1 MEILNWA
8 GPASIDAKTV
18 SYNEVPPDSV
28 INEDL
33 LSASDE
39 ESSTNGAQEVTFPIL
54 DNPWF
59 SEHDHDQSDPLG
71 LSPEDFEIQW
81 VESCQFRAFKN
92 VTIFSHAEFI
102 HEYLNF
108 KKCVNQDNDLDH
120 WVRSHLKASTGRR
133 GEMVI
138 KTSFLYQIEPKIQDC
153 NEDSLIIFAF
163 SKSLKEREIVRET
176 WGKNLTHSN
185 RLLFLVDDES
195 ISDYQGDI
203 LQSDVDIDDPHYEFK
218 QTLVM
223 LAWLYDTCPRVR
235 FVLKTTS
242 DIFINQGKVEQLVEQ
257 EMFAANR

>member
-1 MEILNWA
+1 
-8 GPASIDAKTV
+8 
-18 SYNEVPPDSV
+18 
-28 INEDL
+28 
-33 LSASDE
+33 
-39 ESSTNGAQEVTFPIL
+39 
-54 DNPWF
+54 
-59 SEHDHDQSDPLG
+59 
-71 LSPEDFEIQW
+71 
-81 VESCQFRAFKN
+81 
-92 VTIFSHAEFI
+92 
-102 HEYLNF
+102 
-108 KKCVNQDNDLDH
+108 
-120 WVRSHLKASTGRR
+120 
-133 GEMVI
+133 MVI
-138 KTSFLYQIEPKIQDC
+138 KTSFHYQIEPKIQDC

-185 RLLFLVDDES
+185 RLLFLVGDES
-195 ISDYQGDI
+195 ISDFQHGDI